1 MTRLEDALLTQG
13 LEGRFELSGRWATLR
28 GERCAV
34 FVVEAANG
42 EGYYTWCDDP
52 ARRAVEFYP
61 EPAQAI
67 HEGMRRA
74 EGDWSG
80 TERGPDLT

>member
-1 MTRLEDALLTQG
+1 MTRLEDALLIQG
-13 LEGRFELSGRWATLR
+13 LEGRFELPGRWATLR

-52 ARRAVEFYP
+52 ADRAVEFYTA
-61 EPAQAI
+61 PAQAI
-67 HEGMRRA
+67 RDGMRRA
-74 EGDWSG
+74 RDDASG
-80 TERGPDLT
+80 IYQGPDLP